1 MATRSRAW
9 CRHTRRSTAAAPVTP
24 ALRGRAQESKV
35 RHALELLY
43 YIREAVYDI
52 LLLKKKTTWISEW
65 LKHCF
70 PPKLEW
76 SSLLYFIFFFKL
88 DT

>member
-43 YIREAVYDI
+43 YIREPVYDMFT
-52 LLLKKKTTWISEW
+52 LEKE
-65 LKHCF
+65 KHIEF
-70 PPKLEW
+70 RMVETLFSPKIGVV
-76 SSLLYFIFFFKL
+76 YFGLFFFL
-88 DT
+88 N